1 VSIKILWLLISP
13 RNFFLGDKASKQ
25 ASNMEESEHVLVAQT
40 SELHENKRREKLA
53 DACFSKPNVG
63 AKITVPGL
71 L

>member
-1 VSIKILWLLISP
+1 
-13 RNFFLGDKASKQ
+13 
-25 ASNMEESEHVLVAQT
+25 MEESEHVLVAQT